1 MNAKP
6 TPENANP
13 EVTRHGGRRM
23 RQRLGI
29 PKAATEKNARIALE
43 RGICHGETTGALSGY
58 LTALYF
64 EHHNA
69 NNIRIWCNFIYIFC
83 CERLIT
89 VFPLPQKY
97 RRTVEKLKRRKT
109 A

>member
-6 TPENANP
+6 MSENLIP

-29 PKAATEKNARIALE
+29 PKKATEKNAQRALQS
-43 RGICHGETTGALSGY
+43 GIRHAETVGALNNY
-58 LTALYF
+58 LHTLYV
-64 EHHNA
+64 EHGNA
-69 NNIRIWCNFIYIFC
+69 NNLRVWCNYVYVFC
-83 CERLIT
+83 DERLIT
-89 VFPLPQKY
+89 VFQLPQKY
-97 RRTVEKLKRRKT
+97 RRTAEKLKRRKT